1 MASKHKHISRG
12 AAIAVAA
19 VALGAAALPS
29 ASAAV
34 GSSYFGVKSV
44 NTENSSI
51 TGYAGM
57 GAPKTDSGGGST
69 TDPGTGEGSTPV
81 VPATCNLDLTAP
93 LSFRAQY
100 YPDGNYY
107 MVPLDGG
114 GYSHWVDKIL
124 DSGGTIKMGAPTVTI
139 SDLDIA
145 TKNVEGNYDD
155 ESRSDVKLPELKL
168 DAIQGQAIKANTFTP
183 NQFHSWDSQD
193 ARDSSS
199 YGAIQSPH
207 STNGQVQDKVYP
219 LVQSKEFF
227 NRLGYEFPERG
238 YTVTGDPVLITANSV
253 QLSYQLTA
261 EWPADSAYSKCS
273 ASATAVSNSIYTG
286 PE

>member
-12 AAIAVAA
+12 AAIAIAA

-69 TDPGTGEGSTPV
+69 TDPGTGGGTTPV
-81 VPATCNLDLTAP
+81 VPATCSLDLTAP

-100 YPDGNYY
+100 YPDGKYY

-124 DSGGTIKMGAPTVTI
+124 DSGGTIKMGAPTTTI
-139 SDLDIA
+139 DNLEISTLNA
-145 TKNVEGNYDD
+145 EGNYDN
-155 ESRSDVKLPELKL
+155 ETRNDVKLPELKL
-168 DAIQGQAIKANTFTP
+168 DAVQGKAIKANTFTTG
-183 NQFHSWDSQD
+183 QFGSQD

-199 YGAIQSPH
+199 YGSIQSPY
-207 STNGQVQDKVYP
+207 SSGQIDQYSVYP

-227 NRLGYEFPERG
+227 NKLGYDFPERG
-238 YTVTGDPVLITANSV
+238 YSETGDPVLISAYSV
-253 QLSYQLTA
+253 RLSYPLTA

-273 ASATAVSNSIYTG
+273 ASATAESNSIYTG